1 MSTSRNLLLVSLVV
15 VTLSAC
21 ARTKPP
27 NTAFET
33 KGLDPSVALTS
44 VPFHPQTERRD
55 CGPAALAMMLG
66 WTGINTNPTAL
77 APAVYTPGREG
88 TLQSDIIQAARRAG
102 RLPVPVRSFDDL
114 LAELDVGNPV
124 LVLQNL
130 GIEQWP
136 LWHYAVAMGYDL
148 ESTTLYLHSG
158 REERFATSFS
168 DFDKSWQSSEQWGLT
183 ITTPERLPVTLD
195 QAEGLKAANGLE
207 QAGQHAAASQT
218 YSSLLDRWP
227 DSLSALMGYGNAR
240 YAQGDLETAQKTFRH
255 AVALHPE
262 AAEAW
267 NNLAVSLG
275 ESGRKDEALRAARKA
290 VGLGGPNE
298 MIALQ
303 TLAEL
308 EAQHP

>member
-1 MSTSRNLLLVSLVV
+1 MTAPGKILLASLIALG
-15 VTLSAC
+15 LSAC
-21 ARTKPP
+21 ARPDPP
-27 NTAFET
+27 RIPIDAR
-33 KGLDPSVALTS
+33 GLAPSVSLTS

-88 TLQSDIIQAARRAG
+88 TLQSDIIQATRRSG

-114 LAELDVGNPV
+114 LAELDAGNPV

-130 GIEQWP
+130 GIDQWP

-148 ESTTLYLHSG
+148 ESATLFLHSG
-158 REERFATSFS
+158 REQRFATSFS
-168 DFDKSWQSSEQWGLT
+168 DFEKSWQSSEQWGLT
-183 ITTPERLPVTLD
+183 VTTPEMLPATLD
-195 QAEGLKAANGLE
+195 QADGLKAANGLE
-207 QAGQHAAASQT
+207 QAGRHAAASKT

-227 DSLSALMGYGNAR
+227 DSLPALMGFGNAR
-240 YAQGDLETAQKTFRH
+240 YAQGDVETAQRTFRH

-275 ESGRKDEALRAARKA
+275 DIGRREEAFRAAKEA
-290 VGLGGPNE
+290 VRLGGPNKA
-298 MIALQ
+298 IALQ

-308 EAQHP
+308 EAAAP